1 MVNEIIFSTLTNIT
15 IDTRF
20 KHWNEIIHI
29 LLRSDQKHLDT
40 FGSIS
45 EEDLWWS
52 VSEIIC
58 HYGEYVACAR
68 VTIQTEYTI
77 VLLFKKCMNSAK
89 ENVPQLPINVLGVLF
104 DVLRI
109 KYLLLVINGN
119 VFLLM
124 FDFRLIQK

>member
-1 MVNEIIFSTLTNIT
+1 MVQYQKKTYDDLYRRLSVIMVNTSQALVIQFKQNTQLFS
-15 IDTRF
+15 
-20 KHWNEIIHI
+20 
-29 LLRSDQKHLDT
+29 S
-40 FGSIS
+40 S
-45 EEDLWWS
+45 
-52 VSEIIC
+52 
-58 HYGEYVACAR
+58 
-68 VTIQTEYTI
+68 
-77 VLLFKKCMNSAK
+77 KKCMNSAK